1 MTANCGED
9 SELHDEVE
17 KFRQNLDLY
26 KEVVRDP
33 QAMIEQVE
41 AQLQEDGEELEGED
55 ADSKINSLVAKA
67 MAPRNLTREEEERE
81 AQKAALQDEEDAALS
96 SEKQWTNLSMLGV
109 IFVALA
115 LLILTIQVV
124 KKKGDPAQDME

>member
-1 MTANCGED
+1 
-9 SELHDEVE
+9 
-17 KFRQNLDLY
+17 
-26 KEVVRDP
+26 
-33 QAMIEQVE
+33 
-41 AQLQEDGEELEGED
+41 
-55 ADSKINSLVAKA
+55 

>member
-33 QAMIEQVE
+33 QAVIEQVE

>member
-26 KEVVRDP
+26 KELVRAP
-33 QAMIEQVE
+33 QAVIEQVE

>member
-1 MTANCGED
+1 MTANCGEE